1 MSRPAI
7 SERRRSVAVVL
18 LGVLLAT
25 LGLVGGVAQVLRAAA
40 SEPAPAEPE
49 RSAETSAAVEVTTT
63 ATPALPVVAVDPA
76 AGVRRQRVGGP
87 SDFPG
92 SLGSAPPAAVV
103 AYQRAAGIL
112 ESASK
117 CRLDW
122 TVLAAIGRVESDHGR
137 GPARHAPLDGRAG
150 RGSLPDTDGGVID
163 RDEHWDAPVGA
174 MALLPSTWRSVAVD
188 ADADG
193 VRNPRDLDDAALAA
207 AVLLC
212 SQGRLGDP
220 AALQDALT
228 SYHRAPGF
236 VPTVRALAARYERQ
250 AAQVP
255 PPPVVELPLP
265 VLPEP
270 CRCRAARPARPGAV
284 TPGDGT
290 PTGNATLVSPAEPPA
305 AGGTSPISP
314 GTPTGS
320 VTPSDTPGPTDPASP
335 TEGSP
340 SGSATPTV
348 PSDEPSPQETP

>member
-1 MSRPAI
+1 MSRAAN
-7 SERRRSVAVVL
+7 SERRRNVAIVL

-25 LGLVGGVAQVLRAAA
+25 LGLAGGALQVLRAAA
-40 SEPAPAEPE
+40 SEPAPVVPE
-49 RSAETSAAVEVTTT
+49 RSSETSAAAPPTV
-63 ATPALPVVAVDPA
+63 ATPAVAVVAVDPA

-137 GPARHAPLDGRAG
+137 GPALHAPLDGRAG

-163 RDEHWDAPVGA
+163 RDERWDAPVGP

-193 VRNPRDLDDAALAA
+193 ARNPRDLDDAALAA

-220 AALQDALT
+220 AVLQDALA

-265 VLPEP
+265 VLPES
-270 CRCRAARPARPGAV
+270 CRCLAARPARPGAV

-290 PTGNATLVSPAEPPA
+290 PTGNATLVSPTEPPT
-305 AGGTSPISP
+305 AGGTSPTSP

-320 VTPSDTPGPTDPASP
+320 VTPSDTPTPTDAASP

-348 PSDEPSPQETP
+348 PSDEPTSQETP